1 MVMVEVDAFKIGDT
15 AGKLIVG
22 VQDDRRAEKVAL
34 REAAAETPEMR
45 LAAQAHAKRLAV
57 REQFL
62 LNLWR
67 PLAKWAGV
75 SRDYFESD
83 FPRELAAKLEE
94 VPEGELQTPKAAI
107 VAPAMEALGYSL
119 DEPALKEMYL
129 NLLAGASTKTKASEV
144 HPSFVD
150 TIRHL
155 STEEAPIL
163 DLVLRV
169 GVWALAGVKREYSK
183 DRSYDV
189 ITPYVLD
196 LVDSLT
202 QAPKVFPQLAGW
214 INNWQRLGLVDAT
227 FEEHRVSREGR
238 DPYSWVMD
246 RPEWKDAKAVEPV
259 VQEGEQPE
267 WKIEIRKGILR
278 TTARGSAFLKVVSA
292 PM

>member
-1 MVMVEVDAFKIGDT
+1 MVEVDAFKVGDT

-22 VQDDRRAEKVAL
+22 VQDDRRAEKAAL

-45 LAAQAHAKRLAV
+45 LAAQAHAKRLAI

-75 SRDYFESD
+75 SREYFERD
-83 FPRELAAKLEE
+83 FPRELAAKLEQ
-94 VPEGELQTPKAAI
+94 VPEGELQTPRAAI

-119 DEPALKEMYL
+119 DEPALKDMYL
-129 NLLAGASTKTKASEV
+129 NLLAGASTRTKASEV

-150 TIRHL
+150 TVRHL
-155 STEEAPIL
+155 STDEAPIL
-163 DLVLRV
+163 DLVLRID
-169 GVWALAGVKREYSK
+169 VWALAGVKREYSR
-183 DRSYDV
+183 DMSYDV

-202 QAPKVFPQLAGW
+202 QAPKVFPHLAGW

-227 FEEHRVSREGR
+227 FEEHRVSREGL
-238 DPYSWVMD
+238 DLYAWVLN
-246 RPEWKDAKAVEPV
+246 RPEWKDAKALEPV
-259 VQEGEQPE
+259 LQEGEQPE
-267 WKIEIRKGILR
+267 SSIEIRKGILR
-278 TTARGSAFLKVVSA
+278 ATARGNAFFKVVSS
-292 PM
+292 PV